1 MKVLLQAE
9 GALTPVCAKSHIIYA
24 IDLDREISQLWI
36 DFSYSPKCLDD
47 RDTARSMIMA
57 ALHRDLLEEQQQ
69 SLAAHWEDFLP
80 FKNLLTLSFD
90 DAAGFRGC
98 AHRHDPRQHLE
109 LATHRASPGLLAGPV
124 PPGQFRI
131 TLSVHALITNTCRYS
146 LRVWEGDEG
155 KRAALD
161 PL

>member
-36 DFSYSPKCLDD
+36 DFSYSPKCL
-47 RDTARSMIMA
+47 
-57 ALHRDLLEEQQQ
+57 HRDLLEEQQQ

-80 FKNLLTLSFD
+80 LKNLLTLSFD